1 MNDAAH
7 EIGQGFASATQP
19 PQVRHVTQP
28 TPRADTIDTLSILH
42 RALRVVVLCA
52 LIAIANYPTGLASQD
67 LEPRAFSNA
76 PVGMNFLTGVYSYS
90 TGNVLLETALPLED
104 VTARLNIIQP
114 QYFRVINFFG
124 LSSKVDVT
132 VPFSWGTW
140 KGKLAGQDSSV
151 SRTGLGDAKVRWAVN
166 ILGAP
171 ALRGAEFFKWKQKTI
186 VGASVQ
192 VLVPIGQYNPDLLI
206 NLGSN
211 RWSFKT
217 RVGVS
222 QRIQQWI
229 LEGIAAAWFFTPNNN
244 FFGGNR
250 LTQDPIWAGQVN
262 IGYVFKPG
270 LWLALNAGYGTGGSV
285 TVSGVS
291 QSQQKNT
298 RLGVVFAVP
307 VDAQN
312 LLRFVYISGLS
323 TRLGAD
329 FDTFGAGYVR
339 RWGGLPKR
347 EAGGER

>member
-1 MNDAAH
+1 M
-7 EIGQGFASATQP
+7 P
-19 PQVRHVTQP
+19 VRVL
-28 TPRADTIDTLSILH
+28 RTI
-42 RALRVVVLCA
+42 ALFA
-52 LIAIANYPTGLASQD
+52 LIAPVIRPAGVAGQD

-76 PVGMNFLTGVYSYS
+76 PVGMNFLTATYAYS
-90 TGNVLLETALPLED
+90 TGNVLLETTLPIENL
-104 VTARLNIIQP
+104 TARLNIIQP
-114 QYFRVINFFG
+114 QYFRVISFFG
-124 LSSKVDVT
+124 LSSKLDVAL
-132 VPFSWGTW
+132 PFAWGTW
-140 KGKLAGQDSSV
+140 KGQLAGQDSSV

-166 ILGAP
+166 FLGAP
-171 ALRGAEFFKWKQKTI
+171 ALRGAEFFQWKQKTI
-186 VGASVQ
+186 AGASVQ
-192 VLVPIGQYNPDLLI
+192 VLVPIGQYNPEKLI

-229 LEGIAAAWFFTPNNN
+229 LEGIAAAWFFTPNND

-262 IGYVFKPG
+262 IAYIFKPG

-285 TVSGVS
+285 TVTGTA
-291 QSQQKNT
+291 QSVQQNT

-307 VDAQN
+307 LDAHN
-312 LLRFVYISGLS
+312 LLRLVYISGIS

-329 FDTFGAGYVR
+329 FDTFGGGYIR

-347 EAGGER
+347 EPGSSPPSSKGASGGPSR

>member
-1 MNDAAH
+1 MTMP
-7 EIGQGFASATQP
+7 F
-19 PQVRHVTQP
+19 RY
-28 TPRADTIDTLSILH
+28 
-42 RALRVVVLCA
+42 LRVIVLFA
-52 LIAIANYPTGLASQD
+52 LIASLNRPAEVAGQD

-76 PVGMNFLTGVYSYS
+76 PVGMNFLTAAYAYS
-90 TGNVLLETALPLED
+90 TGNVLLETTLPIENL
-104 VTARLNIIQP
+104 TANLNIIQP
-114 QYFRVINFFG
+114 QYFRVISFFG
-124 LSSKVDVT
+124 LSSKLDVAL
-132 VPFSWGTW
+132 PFAWGTW
-140 KGKLAGQDSSV
+140 KGQLAGQDSSV

-166 ILGAP
+166 FLGAP
-171 ALRGAEFFKWKQKTI
+171 ALRGAEFFQWKQKTI
-186 VGASVQ
+186 AGASVQ
-192 VLVPIGQYNPDLLI
+192 VLVPIGQYDPDKLI

-222 QRIQQWI
+222 QRIQKWI
-229 LEGIAAAWFFTPNNN
+229 LEGIAAAWFFTPNND

-285 TVSGVS
+285 TVTGAA
-291 QSQQKNT
+291 QSVQKNT
-298 RLGVVFAVP
+298 RLGLVFAVP

-347 EAGGER
+347 